1 MNSFAILGDKVKGET
16 REAYTRAK
24 VGDYG
29 ISFNLALG
37 LTSHGNRYEREPDF
51 GDCPRRQERGCHPC
65 SRISVCT
72 CVWVNLLLRGK
83 TAARELRFSVPRTKT
98 DMPRR
103 KPGPINIQSHRK
115 KDIT

>member
-1 MNSFAILGDKVKGET
+1 
-16 REAYTRAK
+16 